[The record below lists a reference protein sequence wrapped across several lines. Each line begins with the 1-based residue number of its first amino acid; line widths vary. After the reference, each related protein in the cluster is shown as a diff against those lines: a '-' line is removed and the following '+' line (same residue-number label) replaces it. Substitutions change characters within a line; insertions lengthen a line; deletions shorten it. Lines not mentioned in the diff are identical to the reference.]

1 METVFT
7 LKILLPYKP
16 FAVVMDVL
24 RLSIETSAGSYG
36 FLPNRLDCV
45 AEIVPGIL
53 SYESQ
58 QSGVLTYVAVDRGIL
73 IKTGPMVS
81 ISVRNAFGGAD
92 LGKLH
97 DLVDKEFK
105 QLGEEE
111 LTVHH
116 AVLKLE
122 SSFIRT
128 LEKFRST

>member
-1 METVFT
+1 MFTVFT

-16 FAVVMDVL
+16 FAEVRDVL
-24 RLSIETSAGSYG
+24 RLAVETRAGSYG

-58 QSGVLTYVAVDRGIL
+58 QSGGLVYLAVDRGIL
-73 IKTGPMVS
+73 IKTGNMVTV
-81 ISVRNAFGGAD
+81 SVRNAFGGAD
-92 LGKLH
+92 IGKLH
-97 DLVDKEFK
+97 DLVEKEFK
-105 QLGEEE
+105 QLDEEE
-111 LTVHH
+111 RTVHH

-128 LEKFRST
+128 LEKFRSS